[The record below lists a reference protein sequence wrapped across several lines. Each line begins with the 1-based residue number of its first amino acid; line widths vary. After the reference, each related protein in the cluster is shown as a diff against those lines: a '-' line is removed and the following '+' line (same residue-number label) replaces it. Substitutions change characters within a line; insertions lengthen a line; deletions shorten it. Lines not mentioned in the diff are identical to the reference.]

1 MRFLP
6 QPAKELT
13 STLVLNAGGVS
24 NLYTDFRPLLDDH
37 SVCEWAFAGCKEYFA
52 DGKCTW
58 SHEVDSRVVEEGV
71 SPAPDVGHCRRLPNG
86 DELETG
92 EMVNPDT
99 GDLCAYEE
107 VWRDEDVAPGANVV
121 ALKLKDGS
129 SVRGI
134 FVQVGDLAQAIVQHP
149 RGVSA
154 RRWHF
159 LDSWRTVASF
169 GEDSDRIPLLD
180 GSADTDSAALES
192 PAWETVESY
201 SWKA

>member
-1 MRFLP
+1 MIAGKWITRNRKHRPAQTADDILP
-6 QPAKELT
+6 PGC
-13 STLVLNAGGVS
+13 V
-24 NLYTDFRPLLDDH
+24 
-37 SVCEWAFAGCKEYFA
+37 FASYVQDKLA
-52 DGKCTW
+52 MPPK
-58 SHEVDSRVVEEGV
+58 RK
-71 SPAPDVGHCRRLPNG
+71 A
-86 DELETG
+86 
-92 EMVNPDT
+92 
-99 GDLCAYEE
+99 
-107 VWRDEDVAPGANVV
+107 APGVNVV

-180 GSADTDSAALES
+180 GSADPDSAALES